1 MSSAGAATA
10 ATSPVFVFGADH
22 SGTTILYRMLAYHR
36 DLTWLSQFSLR
47 GGEIP
52 GRSRRPAN
60 DRLDGLLRV
69 MPHPW
74 RKESPRFRRLFVPE
88 PGEEGAVW
96 NHLLEGEGVSTERLH
111 DHLTAF
117 SARHGGRRVLAKR
130 PSFYRH
136 LDLLRAAFPG
146 ARFVH
151 IVRDGRPV
159 ALSVRAKA
167 VSVARCEG
175 GPPDPD
181 DALRAAARFWLEVL
195 GRADQLSADERIE
208 VRYEDLCADVHGT
221 IRSILRHVALDLDPF
236 PFQRCPATL
245 SSRNSAWVERAS
257 ARELEEVSRIQSAA
271 LIRRGYPI
279 AAPR

>member
-1 MSSAGAATA
+1 MSSASVATPA
-10 ATSPVFVFGADH
+10 PSPVFVFGADH

-60 DRLDGLLRV
+60 DWLDGPLRV
-69 MPHPW
+69 LPHPW
-74 RKESPRFRRLFVPE
+74 RKESTRLRRLFVPH
-88 PGEEGAVW
+88 PGEEGAIW
-96 NHLLEGEGVSTERLH
+96 DHLLEGDRAGVERVQA
-111 DHLTAF
+111 HLTAF

-130 PSFYRH
+130 PAFYRH

-159 ALSVRAKA
+159 ALSVRAKE
-167 VSVARCEG
+167 VGVARREG
-175 GPPDPD
+175 GSPDQD

-195 GRADQLSADERIE
+195 GRADQLSAEERIE

-221 IRSILRHVALDLDPF
+221 IRSILRRLVLDVDSF
-236 PFQRCPATL
+236 PFRRCPSTL
-245 SSRNSAWVERAS
+245 SSRNSAWIDRAS

-271 LIRRGYPI
+271 LIGRGYPI
-279 AAPR
+279 ALPG

>member
-1 MSSAGAATA
+1 MSDASSATP

-60 DRLDGLLRV
+60 DRLDGPLRV

-74 RKESPRFRRLFVPE
+74 RKESPRLRRLIVPH
-88 PGEEGAVW
+88 PGEEGAIW
-96 NHLLEGEGVSTERLH
+96 DHLLEGEGTSAERVRAQLA
-111 DHLTAF
+111 AF

-136 LDLLRAAFPG
+136 LELLRAAFPG

-159 ALSVRAKA
+159 ALSVRAKE
-167 VSVARCEG
+167 VTVARRKG
-175 GPPDPD
+175 GSPDPG

-195 GRADQLSADERIE
+195 DRADRLSADERIE
-208 VRYEDLCADVHGT
+208 VRYEDLCTDVHGT
-221 IRSILRHVALDLDPF
+221 IRSILRHAALDVDSF
-236 PFQRCPATL
+236 PFKRCPSTL
-245 SSRNSAWVERAS
+245 SSRNSAWIDGAS
-257 ARELEEVSRIQSAA
+257 ARELEEISRIQSAA
-271 LIRRGYPI
+271 LIRRDYPI
-279 AAPR
+279 GPSR